1 MVNVRIHSSSRAGVS
16 PAKSAVT
23 IASLLLPLLALVV
36 YVAAHQPVTETT
48 EDASQETQTTSVR
61 ISLSDD
67 ATTFEAILEPLV
79 ETPSVEELLPVES
92 LDGPPLPLDFDLA
105 GQQVSAPPA
114 SNTPV
119 DRQSD
124 LDSGKR
130 QRLEDALRSQIKV
143 GEPVA
148 VIEAESVARSP
159 SDIVAPV
166 QTTIAD
172 APAPTPVAEPV
183 SVSIADAPA
192 PTPVA
197 EPVSVSIAAAPAPV
211 AEPVSVS
218 IAAAPAPVAEPV
230 SVSIA
235 AAPARVAEP
244 VSVSI
249 ADDTAPS
256 PAAVPVRVSIS
267 DHESPSIALPAFDI
281 SIFTITKSPLDFSGK
296 GESPTPNWRKPA
308 H

>member
-235 AAPARVAEP
+235 
-244 VSVSI
+244 
-249 ADDTAPS
+249 DDTAPS

>member
-36 YVAAHQPVTETT
+36 YVAAHQPATETT
-48 EDASQETQTTSVR
+48 EDASQETQTASVR

-67 ATTFEAILEPLV
+67 ATTFETILEPLA
-79 ETPSVEELLPVES
+79 ETPGAEELLPVES

-105 GQQVSAPPA
+105 GQQASEPPA

-124 LDSGKR
+124 LDSDKR
-130 QRLEDALRSQIKV
+130 QRLKDALRSQVKV

-172 APAPTPVAEPV
+172 DTAPAPLT
-183 SVSIADAPA
+183 
-192 PTPVA
+192 
-197 EPVSVSIAAAPAPV
+197 
-211 AEPVSVS
+211 
-218 IAAAPAPVAEPV
+218 
-230 SVSIA
+230 
-235 AAPARVAEP
+235 EP

>member
-36 YVAAHQPVTETT
+36 YVAAHQPETETT

-67 ATTFEAILEPLV
+67 ATTFEAILEPLA

-105 GQQVSAPPA
+105 GQQVSEPPA

-130 QRLEDALRSQIKV
+130 QRLKDALRSQIKV

-148 VIEAESVARSP
+148 VIKAESVARSP

-172 APAPTPVAEPV
+172 APAPTPIAEPV
-183 SVSIADAPA
+183 SVSISD
-192 PTPVA
+192 
-197 EPVSVSIAAAPAPV
+197 AAAPAPV

-218 IAAAPAPVAEPV
+218 IAAAPAP
-230 SVSIA
+230 
-235 AAPARVAEP
+235 VAEP

>member
-183 SVSIADAPA
+183 SVSIA
-192 PTPVA
+192 
-197 EPVSVSIAAAPAPV
+197 AAPAP
-211 AEPVSVS
+211 
-218 IAAAPAPVAEPV
+218 
-230 SVSIA
+230 
-235 AAPARVAEP
+235 VAEP

>member
-218 IAAAPAPVAEPV
+218 IAAAPA
-230 SVSIA
+230 
-235 AAPARVAEP
+235 RVAEP

>member
-183 SVSIADAPA
+183 SVSIAD
-192 PTPVA
+192 
-197 EPVSVSIAAAPAPV
+197 
-211 AEPVSVS
+211 
-218 IAAAPAPVAEPV
+218 
-230 SVSIA
+230 
-235 AAPARVAEP
+235 
-244 VSVSI
+244 
-249 ADDTAPS
+249 DTAPS

>member
-183 SVSIADAPA
+183 SVSIA
-192 PTPVA
+192 
-197 EPVSVSIAAAPAPV
+197 
-211 AEPVSVS
+211 
-218 IAAAPAPVAEPV
+218 AAPAPVAEPV

>member
-183 SVSIADAPA
+183 SVSIA
-192 PTPVA
+192 
-197 EPVSVSIAAAPAPV
+197 AAPAPV

-218 IAAAPAPVAEPV
+218 IAAAPAP
-230 SVSIA
+230 
-235 AAPARVAEP
+235 VAEP